1 MSDLEPIQQ
10 SRLGEI
16 GQLLNQARQEKG
28 MTLEEVSGKT
38 LIRATIL
45 KAIEE
50 GDARPLPEP
59 VYIRGFI
66 RRFGDLV
73 GLNGTELCDSFPW
86 QPSGSVPLSFVTAGN
101 VAVAKKPA
109 QESSAAASPAVE
121 QREPQEVSAESTTG
135 LVSGDVATAVVA
147 EQSEPELGSENNPL
161 DVSVDG
167 GAEPASGLPEP
178 VAITESVISEEP
190 LAAASNDVVTTESA
204 DLTAAA
210 VEENAGSRPDH
221 DAAYESRAA
230 LFGVA
235 DADGIAGEDDAPA
248 MSRGEAASSEAPIAA
263 AEKVVSAAPDDGRAP
278 ESSTA
283 GAGVATLPPPP
294 APVFYREPEQRSP
307 LPWILAAVAAL
318 LGLGIAVLAFGN
330 RPTAPTVAGD
340 PDAVEQVEP
349 SSEGSTA
356 PEGDATEAATPAET
370 TPPSAA
376 VASDK
381 VVLELEVK
389 GTEDAWMD
397 VLVDGELQIEGN
409 QVPGFKQ
416 RWEGDQEIELATARP
431 DMVWISV
438 NGSKAQPFGKL
449 AEANPVKVGGFK
461 PANAQ

>member
-16 GQLLNQARQEKG
+16 GQLLSQARQEKG

-45 KAIEE
+45 KAIED

-101 VAVAKKPA
+101 VGGAQPA
-109 QESSAAASPAVE
+109 QETQATASAEVEQQLEPKDVSSGSSSAAPVE
-121 QREPQEVSAESTTG
+121 LP
-135 LVSGDVATAVVA
+135 VVVP
-147 EQSEPELGSENNPL
+147 EQPELAVGLQTHPDLAS
-161 DVSVDG
+161 D
-167 GAEPASGLPEP
+167 AAMPATDLPEP
-178 VAITESVISEEP
+178 SVMAESAVTEESVV
-190 LAAASNDVVTTESA
+190 AADIA
-204 DLTAAA
+204 DDEAVALEAAA
-210 VEENAGSRPDH
+210 VEEASSRPDH
-221 DAAYESRAA
+221 DAAYQSRAA
-230 LFGVA
+230 LFGVDEIA
-235 DADGIAGEDDAPA
+235 DQGEVAAVSSPEVAIAPLKETP
-248 MSRGEAASSEAPIAA
+248 AASETTVNSSSADRAVEEPA
-263 AEKVVSAAPDDGRAP
+263 AE
-278 ESSTA
+278 

-294 APVFYREPEQRSP
+294 APVFYREPERRSP

-318 LGLGIAVLAFGN
+318 LGLGVVVLALGD
-330 RPTAPTVAGD
+330 RQTSPAVADD
-340 PDAVEQVEP
+340 PAVEQVEP
-349 SSEGSTA
+349 SG
-356 PEGDATEAATPAET
+356 EGDATATESGSATEASAPAENQ
-370 TPPSAA
+370 PAA

-389 GTEDAWMD
+389 GTEEAWMD

-409 QVPGFKQ
+409 QIPGFKQ
-416 RWEGDQEIELATARP
+416 RWEGDKEIELATARP

-461 PANAQ
+461 PVNAQ